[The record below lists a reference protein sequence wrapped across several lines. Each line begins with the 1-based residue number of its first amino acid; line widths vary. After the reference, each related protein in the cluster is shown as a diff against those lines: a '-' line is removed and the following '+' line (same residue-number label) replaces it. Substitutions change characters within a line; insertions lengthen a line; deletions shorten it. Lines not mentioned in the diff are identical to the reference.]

1 MDIPFFS
8 LSLPSLLSFFFFF
21 FYPLVFPFSSRPR
34 LFFFSSSFLYFRSRV
49 YDSGGGETNG
59 ESKNA
64 GTKGGQRRNTRDSFE
79 LTVGMRLA
87 RFASLVN

>member
-8 LSLPSLLSFFFFF
+8 FFLSLLF
-21 FYPLVFPFSSRPR
+21 FYPLVFSFSSRPR
-34 LFFFSSSFLYFRSRV
+34 LFFPFFFVFSLSRV
-49 YDSGGGETNG
+49 RLGGGETNG

-64 GTKGGQRRNTRDSFE
+64 GTKGGQQRNTRDSFE

>member
-8 LSLPSLLSFFFFF
+8 LSLPSLLSFFF
-21 FYPLVFPFSSRPR
+21 
-34 LFFFSSSFLYFRSRV
+34 FFFSSSFLYFRSRV

>member
-8 LSLPSLLSFFFFF
+8 SSPFLPPCL
-21 FYPLVFPFSSRPR
+21 P
-34 LFFFSSSFLYFRSRV
+34 FFFSSSPLFFFIFSLSRV
-49 YDSGGGETNG
+49 RLGGGETNG

-64 GTKGGQRRNTRDSFE
+64 GTKGGQQRNTRDSFE

>member
-8 LSLPSLLSFFFFF
+8 FFPFFTPLSSLFLPVLASFFLSFF
-21 FYPLVFPFSSRPR
+21 VFS
-34 LFFFSSSFLYFRSRV
+34 LSRV
-49 YDSGGGETNG
+49 RLGGGETNG
-59 ESKNA
+59 DSKNA
-64 GTKGGQRRNTRDSFE
+64 GTKGGQQRNTRDSFE